1 MKYKTIKILL
11 IISAI
16 IPATIL
22 AALNIF
28 GIIRMLTTPELKN
41 LVYIICF
48 VFGILGYLG
57 LWMLFLTNQNTKKK
71 IINILF
77 LICGILSFIIFT
89 SIEGGKNAWNWIITF
104 QELDEWIVYVYP
116 SLISL
121 LFIGL
126 LTMQIIRQMRIQNTI
141 AKDY

>member
-16 IPATIL
+16 IPSTIL

-28 GIIRMLTTPELKN
+28 GIIRMLVTPELRN
-41 LVYIICF
+41 LVYIVCF
-48 VFGILGYLG
+48 AFGILGYLG

-89 SIEGGKNAWNWIITF
+89 SIEGGKSAWNWIITF

-126 LTMQIIRQMRIQNTI
+126 LTIQIIRQMSNQNIIT
-141 AKDY
+141 KDY